1 MVKKITLLAMAV
13 AGLLRSRLRRW
24 QALPYGK
31 QVGSPLAGRVQK
43 IRSISRAHSPL
54 TKGGL
59 KISCTATA
67 NADLWNEGGVGVG
80 LVNSL
85 TLTADPVGTAGCT
98 VARFVSPN
106 YVDVANC
113 HVQAS
118 SEKFPWSI
126 TTSGTSVSITGAN
139 FTNEFNGC
147 GALGIPNGT
156 KVKAEGTV
164 KGVGEGNCIT
174 FTEAGEIPETK
185 IDGSLCATS
194 GVLSLG

>member
-13 AGLLRSRLRRW
+13 AAFAAPSMASASVWKTSGVAIGGPGAKDPVHLTGTLTS
-24 QALPYGK
+24 
-31 QVGSPLAGRVQK
+31 
-43 IRSISRAHSPL
+43 

-98 VARFVSPN
+98 VALFVSPN
-106 YVDVANC
+106 YVDIANC
-113 HVQAS
+113 HAKAS
-118 SEKFPWSI
+118 ATNIWPT
-126 TTSGTSVSITGAN
+126 TTSGTTVAIAGFN

-147 GALGIPNGT
+147 AALGIPNGT
-156 KVKAEGTV
+156 KIKAEGTV
-164 KGVGEGNCIT
+164 TGVAAGNCIT
-174 FTEAGEIPETK
+174 FTEAGDIPETK